1 LWIPFIV
8 VGGQAVQVAMG
19 AGGTLDQALWLLIDF
34 DILFV
39 VLTSLAARFVLDD

>member
-1 LWIPFIV
+1 
-8 VGGQAVQVAMG
+8 M
-19 AGGTLDQALWLLIDF
+19 DQPLGLLLDF